1 MPGAI
6 IKSYLTVFPGNGV
19 LLLILMSAACIHLLA
34 FSRIDNDPN
43 RRVTQSNGNEA
54 IKSDFNFTLRPM
66 PLCTGSEKILKRSNN
81 LIIDK
86 KMNKRLNSNSQ
97 EMIRFPNN
105 KERNVNN
112 CRLHYYQLED
122 VVNCFDGLNL
132 LKQQSYYS
140 YPNRNKPL
148 RIAFVGDSTIRRQF
162 HSFNRVICILLSIKS
177 ITDGF
182 TQLG

>member
-1 MPGAI
+1 
-6 IKSYLTVFPGNGV
+6 
-19 LLLILMSAACIHLLA
+19 
-34 FSRIDNDPN
+34 
-43 RRVTQSNGNEA
+43 
-54 IKSDFNFTLRPM
+54 M

-112 CRLHYYQLED
+112 CRLHNYQLED

-177 ITDGF
+177 ITDAF